1 MYSTSRSYFSYLCAS
16 VTSRIC
22 LSISPSLSLSPCLC
36 FLPTLPHR
44 PVSKSNQK
52 AGESH
57 ELSPVAASLSSSSPI
72 IGAFKHRTL
81 AQKGTL
87 YAFIFH
93 SFLFF
98 PTIPNNFEARESRL
112 GVSHVCFYC
121 VRWRAR
127 LLFCIFFPLFVT
139 DATNEGVVPK

>member
-22 LSISPSLSLSPCLC
+22 LSISPSLSFSFSLSPCLC
-36 FLPTLPHR
+36 FLPALPHR

-57 ELSPVAASLSSSSPI
+57 ELSPRRRIPFVELSNYRRVQTPDTRTKGSLY
-72 IGAFKHRTL
+72 T
-81 AQKGTL
+81 
-87 YAFIFH
+87 FIFH
-93 SFLFF
+93 SFFIFF
-98 PTIPNNFEARESRL
+98 TIPNNFEARESL
-112 GVSHVCFYC
+112 TCLFYC

-127 LLFCIFFPLFVT
+127 LLFCIFFSLSVT
-139 DATNEGVVPK
+139 EGVVPNEG